1 MRKALTFILALMLM
15 ACSSSSDEVEKTP
28 SQEEEK
34 QPMLSFY
41 VYAPEH
47 PLLTRATVGDVNPIG
62 EEAQVNSLQIWVFE
76 TANGKLVAYYEPQ
89 SADDISKLNNDEG
102 NVYQVPVTHDFA
114 NRRPRVD
121 VFVLANATNSTAGS
135 NATRA
140 ELEAALLSKTVFGYE
155 TLARTVPE
163 AGLPM
168 SGVLK
173 DQPVTGEKPVLRIG
187 TDFSAMAT
195 VRLVRAVSKLRFVFS
210 ALTGSNLAITGIT
223 IDAGLMTDEE
233 YLFLNEP
240 YNGSNYHIKSYLSS
254 AVPFISATESP
265 LAVKEVTDPLEYI
278 FIDGV
283 EDAQYYE
290 KRICE
295 AIDKGTLTSWG
306 PFYLPESD
314 KKLTGTITYTVGGS
328 EMPPAEFKMTD
339 EGDSD
344 EGDSDAG
351 DFTRNHTWLVYAYY
365 GDAVLQFNLVKINN
379 WSDKDVRNHDV
390 YNW

>member
-28 SQEEEK
+28 SQEEEQ

-76 TANGKLVAYYEPQ
+76 TANGKLVAYYEAK
-89 SADDISKLNNDEG
+89 SSDIEKLNTNEG
-102 NVYQVPVTHDFA
+102 GVYQVPVTHDFA

-173 DQPVTGEKPVLRIG
+173 DQPITGEKPVLRIG

-195 VRLVRAVSKLRFVFS
+195 VRLTRAVSKLRFVFS

-283 EDAQYYE
+283 EDAQDYE
-290 KRICE
+290 TRICV
-295 AIDKGTLTSWG
+295 AIDAGTLTSWG

-314 KKLTGTITYTVGGS
+314 KQLTGTVTYTVGGGAPVTAKFS
-328 EMPPAEFKMTD
+328 MA
-339 EGDSD
+339 
-344 EGDSDAG
+344 DAG

-365 GDAVLQFNLVKINN
+365 GDAVLQFNLVDVDS
-379 WSDKDVRNHDV
+379 WTDKDVRNHDV

>member
-28 SQEEEK
+28 SQEEKEQ

-47 PLLTRATVGDVNPIG
+47 PLLTRATVGDVDPIG
-62 EEAQVNSLQIWVFE
+62 YEAQVNSLQIWVFE
-76 TANGKLVAYYEPQ
+76 TANGKLVAYYEPK
-89 SADDISKLNNDEG
+89 SSDIEKLNTNEG
-102 NVYQVPVTHDFA
+102 GVYQVPVTHDFA

-195 VRLVRAVSKLRFVFS
+195 VRLTRAVSKLRFVFS

-233 YLFLNEP
+233 YLFLNQP
-240 YNGSNYHIKSYLSS
+240 YNGSNYNIKSYLSS
-254 AVPFISATESP
+254 AVPFISAAESP

-314 KKLTGTITYTVGGS
+314 KKLKGTVTYSVGGG
-328 EMPPAEFKMTD
+328 AEVTANFSMA
-339 EGDSD
+339 
-344 EGDSDAG
+344 DAG

-365 GDAVLQFNLVKINN
+365 GDAVLQFSLVDVDS
-379 WSDKDVRNHDV
+379 WTDKDVRNHDV

>member
-1 MRKALTFILALMLM
+1 MRKALTFILALLLM
-15 ACSSSSDEVEKTP
+15 ACSKSSDETEKVP
-28 SQEEEK
+28 QGEEK

-47 PLLTRATVGDVNPIG
+47 PMLTRASVGDVNPIG
-62 EEAQVNSLQIWVFE
+62 EEAKVNSLQIWVFE

-89 SADDISKLNNDEG
+89 SADISKLNNDEG

-121 VFVLANATNSTAGS
+121 VFVLANATNSTTGS

-140 ELEAALLSKTVFGYE
+140 ELEAALLSTSFGCDKLVKTV
-155 TLARTVPE
+155 PS

-173 DQPVTGEKPVLRIG
+173 NQPITGEKPVLRIG

-195 VRLVRAVSKLRFVFS
+195 VRLARAVSKLRFVFS
-210 ALTGSNLAITGIT
+210 ALTGSDLKITGIT
-223 IDAGLMTDEE
+223 IDAGDAPMSNEE

-240 YNGSNYHIKSYLSS
+240 YNGRNCNIKSYLSS
-254 AVPFISATESP
+254 AVPFISATASS
-265 LAVKEVTDPLEYI
+265 LAVKEVVEPLEYT
-278 FIDGV
+278 FIDGM
-283 EDAQYYE
+283 EDAQDYE
-290 KRICE
+290 TRICA
-295 AIDKGTLTSWG
+295 AINAGTLTSWG

-328 EMPPAEFKMTD
+328 EPVTAKFEMV
-339 EGDSD
+339 
-344 EGDSDAG
+344 DAG

-365 GDAVLQFNLVKINN
+365 GDAVLQFNLVDVDS
-379 WSDKDVRNHDV
+379 WTDKEVRNHDV

>member
-1 MRKALTFILALMLM
+1 MRKALTFILAMMLM
-15 ACSSSSDEVEKTP
+15 ACSKSSDEVEKTP

-47 PLLTRATVGDVNPIG
+47 PMLTRASVGDVNPIG
-62 EEAQVNSLQIWVFE
+62 EEAKVNSLQIWVFE
-76 TANGKLVAYYEPQ
+76 TANGKLVAYYDAKSSE
-89 SADDISKLNNDEG
+89 INKLNTNEG
-102 NVYQVPVTHDFA
+102 DVYQVPVTHDFA

-121 VFVLANATNSTAGS
+121 VFVLANATNSTTGS

-140 ELEAALLSKTVFGYE
+140 ELEAALLSTSFGCDKLVKTV
-155 TLARTVPE
+155 PS

-173 DQPVTGEKPVLRIG
+173 NQPITGEKPVLRIG

-195 VRLVRAVSKLRFVFS
+195 VRLARAVSKLRFVFS
-210 ALTGSNLAITGIT
+210 ALTGSDLKITGIT
-223 IDAGLMTDEE
+223 IDAGDAPMTNEE

-240 YNGSNYHIKSYLSS
+240 YNGRNCNIKSYLSS
-254 AVPFISATESP
+254 AVPFISATVSS
-265 LAVKEVTDPLEYI
+265 LTVKEVAEPLEYT
-278 FIDGV
+278 FIDGM
-283 EDAQYYE
+283 EDAQDYE
-290 KRICE
+290 TRICA
-295 AIDKGTLTSWG
+295 AINAGTLTSWG

-328 EMPPAEFKMTD
+328 EPVTAKFEMT
-339 EGDSD
+339 
-344 EGDSDAG
+344 DAG
-351 DFTRNHTWLVYAYY
+351 DFTRNHTWIVYAYY
-365 GDAVLQFNLVKINN
+365 GDAVLQFNLVNVN
-379 WSDKDVRNHDV
+379 SWTDKDVRNHDV

>member
-1 MRKALTFILALMLM
+1 MRKALTFILAMMLM
-15 ACSSSSDEVEKTP
+15 ACSKSSDEVEKTP

-47 PLLTRATVGDVNPIG
+47 PMLTRASVGDVNPIG
-62 EEAQVNSLQIWVFE
+62 EEAKVNSLQIWVFE

-89 SADDISKLNNDEG
+89 SADISKLNNDEG

-121 VFVLANATNSTAGS
+121 VFVLANATNSTTGS

-140 ELEAALLSKTVFGYE
+140 ELEAALLSTSFGCDKLVKTV
-155 TLARTVPE
+155 PS

-173 DQPVTGEKPVLRIG
+173 NQPITGEKPVLRIG

-195 VRLVRAVSKLRFVFS
+195 VRLARAVSKLRFVFS
-210 ALTGSNLAITGIT
+210 ALTGSDLKITGIT
-223 IDAGLMTDEE
+223 IDAGDAPMSNEE

-240 YNGSNYHIKSYLSS
+240 YNGRNCNIKSYLSS
-254 AVPFISATESP
+254 AVPFISATASS
-265 LAVKEVTDPLEYI
+265 LAVKEVVEPLEYT
-278 FIDGV
+278 FIDGM
-283 EDAQYYE
+283 EDAQDYE
-290 KRICE
+290 TRICA
-295 AIDKGTLTSWG
+295 AINAGTLTSWG

-328 EMPPAEFKMTD
+328 EPVTAKFEMV
-339 EGDSD
+339 
-344 EGDSDAG
+344 DAG

-365 GDAVLQFNLVKINN
+365 GDAVLQFNLVDVDS
-379 WSDKDVRNHDV
+379 WTDKEVRNHDV

>member
-15 ACSSSSDEVEKTP
+15 ACSKSSDETEKVP
-28 SQEEEK
+28 QGEEK

-47 PLLTRATVGDVNPIG
+47 PMLTRASVGDVNPIG
-62 EEAQVNSLQIWVFE
+62 EEAKVNSLQIWVFE

-89 SADDISKLNNDEG
+89 SADISKLNNDEG

-140 ELEAALLSKTVFGYE
+140 ELEAALLSTSFGCDKLVKTVPS
-155 TLARTVPE
+155 V
-163 AGLPM
+163 GLPM

-173 DQPVTGEKPVLRIG
+173 NQPITGEKPVLRIG
-187 TDFSAMAT
+187 TDYAAMAT
-195 VRLVRAVSKLRFVFS
+195 VRLARAVSKLRFVFS
-210 ALTGSNLAITGIT
+210 ALKGSNLAITGIT

-233 YLFLNEP
+233 YLFLNKP
-240 YNGSNYHIKSYLSS
+240 YNGSNFNIKSYYGS
-254 AVPFISATESP
+254 AVPFISSVESP
-265 LAVKEVTDPLEYI
+265 LTVKEVVEPLEYT
-278 FIDGV
+278 FIDGM
-283 EDAQYYE
+283 EDAQDYE
-290 KRICE
+290 TRICA
-295 AIDKGTLTSWG
+295 AINAGTLTSWG

-328 EMPPAEFKMTD
+328 EPVPAKFEMTD
-339 EGDSD
+339 E
-344 EGDSDAG
+344 G
-351 DFTRNHTWLVYAYY
+351 DFTRNHTWIVYAYY
-365 GDAVLQFNLVKINN
+365 GDAVLQFNLVNVN
-379 WSDKDVRNHDV
+379 SWTDKEVRNHDV

>member
-15 ACSSSSDEVEKTP
+15 ACSKSSDETEKVP
-28 SQEEEK
+28 QGEEK

-47 PLLTRATVGDVNPIG
+47 PMLTRASVGDVNPIG
-62 EEAQVNSLQIWVFE
+62 EEAKVNSLQIWVFE

-89 SADDISKLNNDEG
+89 SADISKLNNDEG

-140 ELEAALLSKTVFGYE
+140 ELEAALLSTSFGCDKLVKTV
-155 TLARTVPE
+155 PS

-173 DQPVTGEKPVLRIG
+173 NQPITGEKPVLRIG

-195 VRLVRAVSKLRFVFS
+195 VRLARAVSKLRFVFS

-223 IDAGLMTDEE
+223 IDAGDDAGDAPMTNEE

-240 YNGSNYHIKSYLSS
+240 YNGRNFNIKSYLSS
-254 AVPFISATESP
+254 AVPFISSVESS
-265 LAVKEVTDPLEYI
+265 LAVKEVVEPLEYT
-278 FIDGV
+278 FIDGM
-283 EDAQYYE
+283 EDAQDYE
-290 KRICE
+290 TRICA
-295 AIDKGTLTSWG
+295 AIDAGTLTSWG

-314 KKLTGTITYTVGGS
+314 KKLTGTVTYTVGGS
-328 EMPPAEFKMTD
+328 DPVTAKFEMA
-339 EGDSD
+339 
-344 EGDSDAG
+344 DAG
-351 DFTRNHTWLVYAYY
+351 DFTRNHTWIVYAYY
-365 GDAVLQFNLVKINN
+365 GDAVLQFNLVNVN
-379 WSDKDVRNHDV
+379 SWTDKDVRNHDV

>member
-47 PLLTRATVGDVNPIG
+47 PLLTRATVGDVDPIG
-62 EEAQVNSLQIWVFE
+62 YEAQVNSLQIWVFE
-76 TANGKLVAYYEPQ
+76 TANGKLVAYYEPKT
-89 SADDISKLNNDEG
+89 DDIEKLNTNEG
-102 NVYQVPVTHDFA
+102 DVYQVPVTHDFA

-223 IDAGLMTDEE
+223 IGAGDTGWMTDEE
-233 YLFLNEP
+233 YLFLNQP
-240 YNGSNYHIKSYLSS
+240 YNGSNYNIKSYLSS
-254 AVPFISATESP
+254 AVPFISAAESP

-314 KKLTGTITYTVGGS
+314 KKLKGTVTYSVGGGADVTANFS
-328 EMPPAEFKMTD
+328 MA
-339 EGDSD
+339 
-344 EGDSDAG
+344 DAG

-365 GDAVLQFNLVKINN
+365 GDAVLQFSLVDVNS
-379 WSDKDVRNHDV
+379 WTDKDVRNHDV

>member
-1 MRKALTFILALMLM
+1 MRKALTFILALLLM
-15 ACSSSSDEVEKTP
+15 ACSKSSDETEKVP
-28 SQEEEK
+28 QGEEK

-47 PLLTRATVGDVNPIG
+47 PMLTRASVGDVNPIG
-62 EEAQVNSLQIWVFE
+62 EEAKVNSLQIWVFE

-89 SADDISKLNNDEG
+89 SADISKLNNDEG

-121 VFVLANATNSTAGS
+121 VFVLANATNSTTGS

-140 ELEAALLSKTVFGYE
+140 ELEAALLSTSFGCDKLVKTV
-155 TLARTVPE
+155 PS

-173 DQPVTGEKPVLRIG
+173 NQPITGEKPVLRIG

-195 VRLVRAVSKLRFVFS
+195 VRLARAVSKLRFVFS
-210 ALTGSNLAITGIT
+210 ALTGSDLKITGIT
-223 IDAGLMTDEE
+223 IDAGDAPMTNEE

-240 YNGSNYHIKSYLSS
+240 YNGRNCNIKSYLSS
-254 AVPFISATESP
+254 AVPFISATASS
-265 LAVKEVTDPLEYI
+265 LAVKEVVEPLEYT
-278 FIDGV
+278 FIDGM
-283 EDAQYYE
+283 EDAQDYE
-290 KRICE
+290 TRICA
-295 AIDKGTLTSWG
+295 AINAGTLTSWG

-328 EMPPAEFKMTD
+328 EPVPAKFEMTD
-339 EGDSD
+339 E
-344 EGDSDAG
+344 G
-351 DFTRNHTWLVYAYY
+351 DFTRNHTWIVYAYY
-365 GDAVLQFNLVKINN
+365 GDAVLQFNLVNVN
-379 WSDKDVRNHDV
+379 SWTDKDVRNHDV

>member
-15 ACSSSSDEVEKTP
+15 ACSKSSDETEKVP
-28 SQEEEK
+28 QGEEK

-47 PLLTRATVGDVNPIG
+47 PMLTRASVGDVNPIG
-62 EEAQVNSLQIWVFE
+62 EEAKVNSLQIWVFE

-89 SADDISKLNNDEG
+89 SADISKLNNDEG

-114 NRRPRVD
+114 DRRPRVD

-173 DQPVTGEKPVLRIG
+173 NQPITGEKPVLRIG

-195 VRLVRAVSKLRFVFS
+195 VRLARAVSKLRFVFS

-240 YNGSNYHIKSYLSS
+240 YNGRNCNIKSYLSS
-254 AVPFISATESP
+254 AVPFISATGSS
-265 LAVKEVTDPLEYI
+265 LTVKEVAEPLEYT
-278 FIDGV
+278 FIDGM
-283 EDAQYYE
+283 EDAQDYE
-290 KRICE
+290 TRICA
-295 AIDKGTLTSWG
+295 AIDAGTLTSWG

-314 KKLTGTITYTVGGS
+314 KKLTGTVTYTVGGS
-328 EMPPAEFKMTD
+328 DPVTAKFEMA
-339 EGDSD
+339 
-344 EGDSDAG
+344 DAG
-351 DFTRNHTWLVYAYY
+351 DFTRNHTWIVYAYY
-365 GDAVLQFNLVKINN
+365 GDAVLQFNLVNVN
-379 WSDKDVRNHDV
+379 SWTDKEVRNHDV

>member
-15 ACSSSSDEVEKTP
+15 ACSKSSDETEKVP
-28 SQEEEK
+28 QGEEK

-47 PLLTRATVGDVNPIG
+47 PMLTRASVGDVNPIG
-62 EEAQVNSLQIWVFE
+62 EEAKVDSLQIWVFE

-89 SADDISKLNNDEG
+89 SADISKLNNDEG

-140 ELEAALLSKTVFGYE
+140 ELEAALLSTSFGCDKLVKTV
-155 TLARTVPE
+155 PS

-173 DQPVTGEKPVLRIG
+173 NQPITGEKPVLRIG
-187 TDFSAMAT
+187 TDFSEMAT
-195 VRLVRAVSKLRFVFS
+195 VRLARAVSKLRFVFS
-210 ALTGSNLAITGIT
+210 ALTGSDLKITGIT
-223 IDAGLMTDEE
+223 IDAGDAPMTNEE

-240 YNGSNYHIKSYLSS
+240 YNGRNCNIKSYLSS
-254 AVPFISATESP
+254 AVPFISATGSS
-265 LAVKEVTDPLEYI
+265 LTVKEVAEPLEYT
-278 FIDGV
+278 FIDGM
-283 EDAQYYE
+283 EDAQDYE
-290 KRICE
+290 TRICA
-295 AIDKGTLTSWG
+295 AINAGTLTSWG

-314 KKLTGTITYTVGGS
+314 KKLTGTVKYTVGGGT
-328 EMPPAEFKMTD
+328 EATADFKMA
-339 EGDSD
+339 E
-344 EGDSDAG
+344 EG
-351 DFTRNHTWLVYAYY
+351 DFTRNHSWLVYAYY
-365 GDAVLQFNLVKINN
+365 GDAVLQFNLVNVN
-379 WSDKDVRNHDV
+379 SWTDKEVRNHDV

>member
-15 ACSSSSDEVEKTP
+15 ACSKSSDETEKVP
-28 SQEEEK
+28 QGEEK

-47 PLLTRATVGDVNPIG
+47 PMLTRASVGDVNPIG
-62 EEAQVNSLQIWVFE
+62 EEAKVNSLQIWVFE

-89 SADDISKLNNDEG
+89 TDDIKKLNTNEG
-102 NVYQVPVTHDFA
+102 GVYQVPVTHDFA

-140 ELEAALLSKTVFGYE
+140 ELEAALLSTSFGCDKLVKTV
-155 TLARTVPE
+155 PS

-173 DQPVTGEKPVLRIG
+173 NQPITGEKPVLRIG
-187 TDFSAMAT
+187 TDYAAMAT
-195 VRLVRAVSKLRFVFS
+195 VRLARAVSKLRFVFS
-210 ALTGSNLAITGIT
+210 ALTGFNLAITGIT

-240 YNGSNYHIKSYLSS
+240 YNGRNCNIKSYLSS
-254 AVPFISATESP
+254 AVPFISATGSS
-265 LAVKEVTDPLEYI
+265 LTVKEVAEPLEYT
-278 FIDGV
+278 FIDGM
-283 EDAQYYE
+283 EDAQDYE
-290 KRICE
+290 TRICA
-295 AIDKGTLTSWG
+295 AIDAGTLTSWG

-314 KKLTGTITYTVGGS
+314 KKLTGTVTYTVGGS
-328 EMPPAEFKMTD
+328 DPVTAKFEMA
-339 EGDSD
+339 
-344 EGDSDAG
+344 DAG
-351 DFTRNHTWLVYAYY
+351 DFTRNHTWIVYAYY
-365 GDAVLQFNLVKINN
+365 GDAVLQFNLVNVN
-379 WSDKDVRNHDV
+379 SWTDKDVRNHDV

>member
-47 PLLTRATVGDVNPIG
+47 PLLTRATVGDVDPIG
-62 EEAQVNSLQIWVFE
+62 YEAQVNSLQIWVFE
-76 TANGKLVAYYEPQ
+76 TANGKLVAYYEPKT
-89 SADDISKLNNDEG
+89 DDIEKLNTNEG
-102 NVYQVPVTHDFA
+102 DVYQVPVTHDFA

-121 VFVLANATNSTAGS
+121 VFVLANAINSTAGS

-223 IDAGLMTDEE
+223 IGAGDTGWMTDEE

-254 AVPFISATESP
+254 AVPFISAAESP

-314 KKLTGTITYTVGGS
+314 KKLKGTVTYSVDGG
-328 EMPPAEFKMTD
+328 AEVTANFSMA
-339 EGDSD
+339 
-344 EGDSDAG
+344 DAG

-365 GDAVLQFNLVKINN
+365 GDAVLQFSLVDVNS
-379 WSDKDVRNHDV
+379 WTDKDVRNHDV

>member
-15 ACSSSSDEVEKTP
+15 ACSKSSDEVEKTP

-47 PLLTRATVGDVNPIG
+47 PMLTRASVGDVNPIG
-62 EEAQVNSLQIWVFE
+62 EEAKVNSLQIWVFE
-76 TANGKLVAYYEPQ
+76 TANGKLVAYYDAKSSE
-89 SADDISKLNNDEG
+89 INKLNTNEG
-102 NVYQVPVTHDFA
+102 DVYQVPVTHDFA

-121 VFVLANATNSTAGS
+121 VFVLANATNSTTGS

-140 ELEAALLSKTVFGYE
+140 ELEAALLSTSFGCDKLVKTV
-155 TLARTVPE
+155 PS

-173 DQPVTGEKPVLRIG
+173 NQPITGEKPVLRIG

-195 VRLVRAVSKLRFVFS
+195 VRLARAVSKLRFVFS

-240 YNGSNYHIKSYLSS
+240 YNGRNCNIKSYLSS
-254 AVPFISATESP
+254 AVPFISATGSS
-265 LAVKEVTDPLEYI
+265 LTVKEVAEPLEYT
-278 FIDGV
+278 FIDGM
-283 EDAQYYE
+283 EDAQDYE
-290 KRICE
+290 TRICA
-295 AIDKGTLTSWG
+295 AIDAGTLTSWG

-314 KKLTGTITYTVGGS
+314 KKLTGTVTYTVGGS
-328 EMPPAEFKMTD
+328 DPVTAKFEMA
-339 EGDSD
+339 
-344 EGDSDAG
+344 DAG
-351 DFTRNHTWLVYAYY
+351 DFTRNHTWIVYAYY
-365 GDAVLQFNLVKINN
+365 GDAVLQFNLVNVN
-379 WSDKDVRNHDV
+379 SWTDKDVRNHDV

>member
-47 PLLTRATVGDVNPIG
+47 PLLTRATVGDVDPIG
-62 EEAQVNSLQIWVFE
+62 YEAQVNSLQIWVFE
-76 TANGKLVAYYEPQ
+76 TANGKLVAYYEPKT
-89 SADDISKLNNDEG
+89 DDIEKLNTNEG
-102 NVYQVPVTHDFA
+102 DVYQVPVTHDFA

-223 IDAGLMTDEE
+223 IGAGDTGWMTDEE

-290 KRICE
+290 KRIFE

-314 KKLTGTITYTVGGS
+314 KKLKGTVTYSVGGG
-328 EMPPAEFKMTD
+328 AEVTANFSMA
-339 EGDSD
+339 
-344 EGDSDAG
+344 DAG

-365 GDAVLQFNLVKINN
+365 GDAVLQFSLVDVNS
-379 WSDKDVRNHDV
+379 WTDKDVRNHDV

>member
-28 SQEEEK
+28 SQEEKEQ

-76 TANGKLVAYYEPQ
+76 TANGKLVAYYEPK
-89 SADDISKLNNDEG
+89 SSDIEKLNTGEG
-102 NVYQVPVTHDFA
+102 GVYQVPVTHDFA

-121 VFVLANATNSTAGS
+121 VFVLANATNSTTGS

-140 ELEAALLSKTVFGYE
+140 ELEDALLSTSFGCDKLVKTV
-155 TLARTVPE
+155 PS

-173 DQPVTGEKPVLRIG
+173 NQPITGEKPVLRIG

-195 VRLVRAVSKLRFVFS
+195 VRLTRAVSKLRFVFS

-283 EDAQYYE
+283 EDAQDYE
-290 KRICE
+290 TRICV
-295 AIDKGTLTSWG
+295 AIDAGTLTSWG

-314 KKLTGTITYTVGGS
+314 KQLTGTVTYTVGGGAPVTAKFS
-328 EMPPAEFKMTD
+328 MA
-339 EGDSD
+339 
-344 EGDSDAG
+344 DAG

-365 GDAVLQFNLVKINN
+365 GDAVLQFNLVDVDS
-379 WSDKDVRNHDV
+379 WTDKDVRNHDV